1 MKFHVVSD
9 PAYHV
14 AADVLILPV
23 FEDETTATHDLALI
37 DEAAGGVLGQVIG
50 TDEMKGKPGQFALVR
65 VPAGLGA
72 RRVLLAG
79 AGKPE
84 SFTSG
89 AMRKLIGAA
98 VRGHGRKGVA
108 GMAFVARPTA
118 AASAELGQAAAEGA
132 LIAAFAVDSYRTED
146 RDPVTAES
154 LTVIAPETE
163 VAAFQSGLERGQIIG
178 ESVNVTRHLV
188 NEPGNVITPTRLA
201 HHAQEVAN
209 ETGLAVEIINE
220 DRMRDLGMGA
230 LLAVARGSVEEPALI
245 VLRYT
250 AANPTDATDTL
261 ALVGKGITFDTGGI
275 SLKPAE
281 GMEKM
286 KYDMAGGAA
295 VIGAMRAIALLKP
308 NVNVIGLVPTCENMP
323 SGRATKPGDI
333 AKSMLGKTIEI
344 INTDAEGRLILC
356 DALAYARDL
365 GATRIVDLAT
375 LTGAISV
382 ALGTTYCGLFTS
394 NQPHADAVIA
404 AARNADEKVW
414 QMPLDAEYRDL
425 IKSDIADLKN
435 TGGRYGGSITAAY
448 FLREFVG
455 DTPWVH
461 LDIAG
466 VGWNLENKPHLP
478 KGPSGFG
485 VRTLVAFACGKE

>member
-1 MKFHVVSD
+1 
-9 PAYHV
+9 
-14 AADVLILPV
+14 
-23 FEDETTATHDLALI
+23 
-37 DEAAGGVLGQVIG
+37 
-50 TDEMKGKPGQFALVR
+50 
-65 VPAGLGA
+65 
-72 RRVLLAG
+72 
-79 AGKPE
+79 
-84 SFTSG
+84 
-89 AMRKLIGAA
+89 
-98 VRGHGRKGVA
+98 
-108 GMAFVARPTA
+108 
-118 AASAELGQAAAEGA
+118 
-132 LIAAFAVDSYRTED
+132 
-146 RDPVTAES
+146 
-154 LTVIAPETE
+154 
-163 VAAFQSGLERGQIIG
+163 
-178 ESVNVTRHLV
+178 
-188 NEPGNVITPTRLA
+188 
-201 HHAQEVAN
+201 
-209 ETGLAVEIINE
+209 
-220 DRMRDLGMGA
+220 
-230 LLAVARGSVEEPALI
+230 
-245 VLRYT
+245 
-250 AANPTDATDTL
+250 
-261 ALVGKGITFDTGGI
+261 
-275 SLKPAE
+275 
-281 GMEKM
+281 MEKM

-308 NVNVIGLVPTCENMP
+308 NVNVIGIVPTCENMP

-404 AARNADEKVW
+404 AAKNADEKVW

-485 VRTLVAFACGKE
+485 VRTLVAFACAEA